1 MTNYSTDTDLEAYE
15 PTVLNHLPDT
25 TPTTTS
31 FDDQHGEA
39 KRVID
44 EIVLKHL
51 PGDLRTAVR
60 EGDSTLADIVDEVD
74 LKTVSIFYALF
85 VIFNWI
91 SSRRGDIFWHK
102 ARTYRALFEEAM
114 SALSFDVST
123 DAVATTFEG
132 EIRLG
137 EITLERE

>member
-15 PTVLNHLPDT
+15 PTVLSHLPDT

-31 FDDQHGEA
+31 FDVQHAEA

-44 EIVLKHL
+44 EVILKHL
-51 PGDLRTAVR
+51 PEDMRTAVR
-60 EGDSTLADIVDEVD
+60 DGDTTLPDIVDEAD
-74 LKTVSIFYALF
+74 LKSVSVFYTLF
-85 VIFNWI
+85 MIFNWI

-102 ARTYRALFEEAM
+102 ARTYRALFDEALGG
-114 SALSFDVST
+114 LSFDVST
-123 DAVATTFEG
+123 DATASTFEG

>member
-1 MTNYSTDTDLEAYE
+1 MTNYSTDTDLKAYE
-15 PTVLNHLPDT
+15 PTVLNYLPNT

-31 FDDQHGEA
+31 FDDQHDEA

-44 EIVLKHL
+44 EIILRHL
-51 PGDLRTAVR
+51 PEDLRQAVR
-60 EGDSTLADIVDEVD
+60 DGEQSLEDILDEAD
-74 LKTVSIFYALF
+74 LKTVSVFYTLF

-102 ARTYRALFEEAM
+102 ARTYQMLFQEAM
-114 SALSFDVST
+114 GGLSFDVST
-123 DAVATTFEG
+123 DAVASTFEG

-137 EITLERE
+137 DVTLERE

>member
-1 MTNYSTDTDLEAYE
+1 MTNYSTDTDLKAYE
-15 PTVLNHLPDT
+15 PTVLNYLPNT

-44 EIVLKHL
+44 EIILKHL
-51 PGDLRTAVR
+51 PEDLRTAVR
-60 EGDSTLADIVDEVD
+60 DGENTLDEIVDEAD
-74 LKTVSIFYALF
+74 LKTVSVFYTLF

-102 ARTYRALFEEAM
+102 ARTYQMLFQESM
-114 SALSFDVST
+114 GALSFDVST
-123 DAVATTFEG
+123 DAVASTFEG

-137 EITLERE
+137 EVTLERE

>member
-1 MTNYSTDTDLEAYE
+1 MTNYSTDTDLKAYE
-15 PTVLNHLPDT
+15 PTVLNYLPNT

-44 EIVLKHL
+44 EIILKHL
-51 PGDLRTAVR
+51 PEDLRTAVR
-60 EGDSTLADIVDEVD
+60 DGENTLDDIVDEAD
-74 LKTVSIFYALF
+74 LKTVSVFYTLF

-102 ARTYRALFEEAM
+102 ARTYQMLFQESM
-114 SALSFDVST
+114 GALSFDVST
-123 DAVATTFEG
+123 DAVASTFEG

-137 EITLERE
+137 EVTLERE

>member
-1 MTNYSTDTDLEAYE
+1 MTNYSTDTDLKAYE

-31 FDDQHGEA
+31 FDVQHAEA

-44 EIVLKHL
+44 EIILRHL
-51 PGDLRTAVR
+51 PEALRTAVR
-60 EGDSTLADIVDEVD
+60 DGETTLADLVDEPA
-74 LKTVSIFYALF
+74 LKTVSIFYTLST
-85 VIFNWI
+85 IFNWI

-102 ARTYRALFEEAM
+102 ARTYRALFDEAM

-123 DAVATTFEG
+123 DAVTSTFEG
-132 EIRLG
+132 EIRLD
-137 EITLERE
+137 EIKLERE